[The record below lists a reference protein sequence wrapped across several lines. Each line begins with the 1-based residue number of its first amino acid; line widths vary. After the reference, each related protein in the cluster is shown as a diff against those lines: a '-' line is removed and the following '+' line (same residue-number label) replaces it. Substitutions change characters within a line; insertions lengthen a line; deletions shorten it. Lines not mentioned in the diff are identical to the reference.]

1 MSRNLYTASAVTA
14 AIGEIAANDPTRKGE
29 RASRKVIFGEFKRY
43 AVAALHTRFDAVTFF
58 VWDAH
63 TDDGTGRPE
72 VIRQED
78 TLEAALA
85 GLVTAGE

>member
-1 MSRNLYTASAVTA
+1 MSRNLYTASSIAA
-14 AIGEIAANDPTRKGE
+14 AIGAIAANDPSHKGE
-29 RASRKVIFGEFKRY
+29 RASRKVLFGEFNRY

-63 TDDGTGRPE
+63 LDDGTGRPE

-85 GLVTAGE
+85 GLAQAGE